1 MSDNKGRFG
10 PPMGHRRIQVRDER
24 LNAGLLSRLAGGG
37 DRGDEQAVR
46 FGRRGVEEVVQDVT
60 R

>member
-10 PPMGHRRIQVRDER
+10 PPMHRRIHVRDER
-24 LNAGLLSRLAGGG
+24 LNAGLLPRLAGGG

-46 FGRRGVEEVVQDVT
+46 FGRRGVEEVAQEVA